1 MKTKLGISVSFMSAL
16 LYLGG
21 LFGGYV
27 VLALMAGYV
36 LLKEEDIFL
45 KRVAVK
51 SVVICVGCSM
61 LSGIIGLLP
70 NLYSIISTL
79 LDVFGADM
87 PGTALVSLASFL
99 QYLVTFAK
107 SVVLLYLGGAAL
119 LNKYAVKDPLDPL
132 VDKLL

>member
-16 LYLGG
+16 LYFGG

-51 SVVICVGCSM
+51 SVVICVGCSV
-61 LSGIIGLLP
+61 LSGIIALLP

>member
-87 PGTALVSLASFL
+87 PGTALVSLSSFL

>member
-16 LYLGG
+16 LYFGG

-51 SVVICVGCSM
+51 SVVICVGCSV

-79 LDVFGADM
+79 LDVFGADI
-87 PGTALVSLASFL
+87 PGTALVSLSNFL

-119 LNKYAVKDPLDPL
+119 LNKYAVKNPLDPL